1 MNKHGLT
8 RKIDSRTKL
17 AIRQRCGFGC
27 VICGTGIIEYHHF
40 APEFKDATSHD
51 PSGIVLLCPTCHA
64 KAGARIISRDQV
76 IEASANPWCLKN
88 GHSRDA
94 FYLGNT
100 NIPAKLGSSLINAR
114 SILMYEDKVLLGF
127 EPPEQDGS
135 PIRLTACLTDINGK
149 EMFSVANNEWR
160 ADSDQYD
167 VNVVGQSLTIRH
179 ASGNIM
185 LRISLG
191 VSESLKVE
199 RLRMTYCGY
208 SIEAEHD
215 AFQVITPAG
224 GTFRHSGENRAEI
237 GVWMKASGAALIA
250 ANREGGAAVC
260 LGPV

>member
-1 MNKHGLT
+1 MTKHGL
-8 RKIDSRTKL
+8 SRRIASGIKL

-27 VICGTGIIEYHHF
+27 VICGTGIIQYHHF
-40 APEFKDATSHD
+40 MPEYKDAISHD
-51 PSGIVLLCPTCHA
+51 PSGITLLCPTCHT

-76 IEASANPWCLKN
+76 IEANTDPWCLKN
-88 GHSRDA
+88 GYSRDA

-127 EPPEQDGS
+127 EPPEEDGS
-135 PIRLTACLTDINGK
+135 PIRLTACLTDINGG

-160 ADSDQYD
+160 ASSGRYD
-167 VNVVGQSLTIRH
+167 VNVVAQALTIRQ

-191 VSESLKVE
+191 ASESLKVE

-215 AFQVITPAG
+215 AFQVTNPMG
-224 GTFRHSGENRAEI
+224 GTFRHSGENRADI
-237 GVWMKASGAALIA
+237 GVWMKATGTALIA